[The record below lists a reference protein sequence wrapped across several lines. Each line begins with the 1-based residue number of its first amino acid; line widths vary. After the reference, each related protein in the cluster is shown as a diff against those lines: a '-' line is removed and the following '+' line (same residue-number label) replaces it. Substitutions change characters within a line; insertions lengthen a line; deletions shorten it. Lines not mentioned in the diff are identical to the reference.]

1 MKFRLTL
8 YLPLV
13 EEEMS
18 TRLLA
23 VRWNIAGART
33 LKPDVMKRARNAGIF
48 YKVTAGGPPKPL
60 DSHSTLAQI
69 VGSDSEVI
77 LKLVVSQE
85 DSSIQ

>member
-1 MKFRLTL
+1 MLKL

-13 EEEMS
+13 EEETS

-23 VRWNIAGART
+23 VRWNVAGVPT
-33 LKPDVMKRARNAGIF
+33 LKPDVIKRARNAGTF
-48 YKVTAGGPPKPL
+48 YKVTAGALPEPL

-69 VGSDSEVI
+69 VGSDSGVT